1 MKKIELATMEELE
14 KVKEKVD
21 TKVSKD
27 GQEIKDQFYTKEE
40 IQTNYFNKH
49 DINDKLL
56 TKLDMSEIERLKLN
70 NVYNRDEINNLLK
83 DKASK
88 SEISNIDN
96 VFFYTKFQADKM
108 FYPKS
113 AVDAKIQNIVTKE
126 SLEEKITKLNEE
138 IEKKANKDQL
148 TGNIDLSNYYNK
160 SETDGKYNELKTKL
174 DTIFTPS
181 GTTLDASLFFTKEQ
195 ILNSYY
201 DKAYIDTN
209 IVKKDEF
216 TTLSTKVES
225 KANNTDMEELQR
237 KLDLKV
243 NLSDLPGI
251 TGAGT
256 PMMAND
262 YYTKTDINGKVESI
276 NTSFE
281 ALKTQMTEGLNQ
293 RYTKSEVDH
302 KVNELS
308 EKIKSGTRGAALFSA
323 SSSGNVNLA
332 NYFNKEEINE
342 KMNSLSSN
350 ESIQALKREL
360 EEKINA
366 KLDTSKAGTLNNDN
380 FYDKSTVDSL
390 LSAKLN
396 TSDAHQL
403 DNTNYYL
410 KSETYNRT
418 EVEEKLSKK
427 ANAEIYNDLSRD
439 YNEKINK
446 KLDIESFNETL
457 KTLNKRMDTKMDE
470 SSVVNIE
477 NFYNKE
483 AINNLLKNKADK
495 GGTGLPESEINKLLE
510 KKQDKLKPGRAV
522 QIDPDGTIS
531 LMRDA
536 YKAGDNIYIDE
547 ENRIH
552 AKFIIAKPSE
562 LPSTTEAGDPSI
574 PLPVTN
580 VRSTLDESR
589 QEATISWDLPSQED
603 KGNIAAV
610 VLVKNAYRY
619 PTSYTDGVKLYEG
632 LDSSFV
638 DNDLKPGNVHY
649 YRIFVRNKF
658 NIFNADGS
666 QTTKFI
672 VKKRFEKPEAPVLV
686 KAYSRMIEI
695 KSNPLYEYKINNGTW
710 TTNPIFRGLLHDT
723 EYTITQ
729 RVKETDVYYVSEESD
744 ALTVTT
750 RGKLPSI
757 FEVIYD
763 STNSNPETCLSYEGE
778 TANMTP
784 GSEEWD
790 EAFGYYP
797 VLLKNKIER
806 KLDPLDY
813 SRFADDGSPAD
824 IKSGKEGDVMIA
836 FPTMGYKLQWYGD
849 KLHIWL
855 TSERGK
861 EDDGFTYEPFLT
873 SSGKI
878 VDKIYIAAYF
888 ASVTNDGF
896 YSISDTEPTMKYF
909 EESKSYMSRNK
920 NGNGLVHIGFYQW
933 TLLQIL
939 YIMKYKNFNH
949 KITMGD
955 YSNDQGTVTGS
966 LNKKGLEFKINDRTV
981 DKNTKLFGIEN
992 LVSWSRS
999 FYIDKVVGISNVIY
1013 TNDYK
1018 YDRHNIWNFYSNNSG
1033 YFKKVIGTN
1042 KGGFIGCY
1050 SPGDTS
1056 STTYFCASYGYS
1068 TGNDSDYAY
1077 VPSSQNMFSLSLPGR
1092 SSYLFNVR
1100 MMVYPQ

>member
-27 GQEIKDQFYTKEE
+27 AQEIKDQFYTKEE

-49 DINDKLL
+49 EINDKLL
-56 TKLDMSEIERLKLN
+56 TKLDMTDIERLKLN
-70 NVYNRDEINNLLK
+70 NVYNREEVNNLLK

-113 AVDAKIQNIVTKE
+113 TVDAKIQNIVTKE
-126 SLEEKITKLNEE
+126 SLEEKVTKLNEE
-138 IEKKANKDQL
+138 INKKANKDEL
-148 TGNIDLSNYYNK
+148 TGNVDLSNYYNK

-201 DKAYIDTN
+201 DKSYIDTN

-243 NLSDLPGI
+243 NLADLPGI

-262 YYTKTDINGKVESI
+262 YYTKTDVNAKVESI

-281 ALKTQMTEGLNQ
+281 ALKTQMTEGLDQ

-308 EKIKSGTRGAALFSA
+308 EKIKSGAKRVAAL
-323 SSSGNVNLA
+323 SSSGNTGNVDLS
-332 NYFNKEEINE
+332 NYLDRDEVA
-342 KMNSLSSN
+342 
-350 ESIQALKREL
+350 ESINRAKSEL
-360 EEKINA
+360 TEKINT
-366 KLDTSKAGTLNNDN
+366 KLDISKAGTLNNDN
-380 FYDKSTVDSL
+380 FYDKSTIDSL

-396 TSDAHQL
+396 ISNAHQL
-403 DNTNYYL
+403 NNENYYL

-427 ANAEIYNDLSRD
+427 ANVEISTDLSRD
-439 YNEKINK
+439 YNEKISK

-457 KTLNKRMDTKMDE
+457 KTLNKRIDRKMDE
-470 SSVVNIE
+470 TSVVNIE

-483 AINNLLKNKADK
+483 AINNLLNNKADK
-495 GGTGLPESEINKLLE
+495 GGTGLPASEINKLLE

-552 AKFIIAKPSE
+552 AKFVIAKPSE
-562 LPSTTEAGDPSI
+562 LPSTTEEGDPSI

-589 QEATISWDLPSQED
+589 QEATITWDLPSQED

-610 VLVKNAYRY
+610 ILVKNAYRY

-750 RGKLPSI
+750 RGKLPST
-757 FEVIYD
+757 FTLCWD
-763 STNSNPETCLSYEGE
+763 TTNPNPETSLSYLGD

-797 VLLKNKIER
+797 VLLKDGVER
-806 KLDPLDY
+806 KLNPMDY
-813 SRFADDGSPAD
+813 SKFADDGSDAD
-824 IKSGKEGDVMIA
+824 ITSGDAGDVMIA
-836 FPTMGYKLQWYGD
+836 FPMFGIKLWNNGNNYYASITLEKDVEGYDYRAFK
-849 KLHIWL
+849 KSK
-855 TSERGK
+855 TSK
-861 EDDGFTYEPFLT
+861 TL
-873 SSGKI
+873 
-878 VDKIYIAAYF
+878 DKIYFTAYETT
-888 ASVTNDGF
+888 SGTENTDKLRSLSGRKIVNNEYQKTNWDNSMF
-896 YSISDTEPTMKYF
+896 KKIHWRHYRI
-909 EESKSYMSRNK
+909 
-920 NGNGLVHIGFYQW
+920 
-933 TLLQIL
+933 LQIL
-939 YIMKYKNFNH
+939 YLFKYKTFDIKSIFGRNRYNSIGKTGMFN
-949 KITMGD
+949 KEGLFVKPKLD
-955 YSNDQGTVTGS
+955 S
-966 LNKKGLEFKINDRTV
+966 LEIV
-981 DKNTKLFGIEN
+981 YNTKIFGIDD
-992 LVSWSRS
+992 LFSRPIFVEGYS
-999 FYIDKVVGISNVIY
+999 TDKFRIY
-1013 TNDYK
+1013 DEEYNEK
-1018 YDRHNIWNFYSNNSG
+1018 YYEAYSDTSYSG
-1033 YFKKVIGTN
+1033 YFKYAFWNNDRPLLNI
-1042 KGGFIGCY
+1042 I
-1050 SPGDTS
+1050 SAS
-1056 STTYFCASYGYS
+1056 SSDASDTTYTCSYYS
-1068 TGNDSDYAY
+1068 IN
-1077 VPSSQNMFSLSLPGR
+1077 R
-1092 SSYLFNVR
+1092 SSSYRYFAFSPSNGLFGLYNTERNYLTHGRYMFVS
-1100 MMVYPQ
+1100 YPKEEN

>member
-27 GQEIKDQFYTKEE
+27 AQEIKDQFYTKEE

-70 NVYNRDEINNLLK
+70 NVYNREEVNNLLK

-148 TGNIDLSNYYNK
+148 TGNVDLSNYYNK

-201 DKAYIDTN
+201 DKSYIDTN

-225 KANNTDMEELQR
+225 KANTTDMEELQR

-262 YYTKTDINGKVESI
+262 YYTKTDVNAKVESI

-302 KVNELS
+302 KVNELA
-308 EKIKSGTRGAALFSA
+308 EKIKTSGRSGAALFSA
-323 SSSGNVNLA
+323 ASSGNVNLA

-342 KMNSLSSN
+342 KINSLSSN

-360 EEKINA
+360 EEKINS

-380 FYDKSTVDSL
+380 FYDKSTIDSL
-390 LSAKLN
+390 LSSKLSVN
-396 TSDAHQL
+396 DAHQL

-427 ANAEIYNDLSRD
+427 ANVEIYNDLSRD

-483 AINNLLKNKADK
+483 AINNLLNNKADK

-610 VLVKNAYRY
+610 ILVKNAYRY

-632 LDSSFV
+632 LDTSFV

-672 VKKRFEKPEAPVLV
+672 VKKKSEKPEAPILISVGSKKITV
-686 KAYSRMIEI
+686 KQ
-695 KSNPLYEYKINNGTW
+695 NLDYEYKINNGTW
-710 TTNPIFRGLLHDT
+710 QDSNEFRGLFMNT
-723 EYTITQ
+723 EYKIYQ
-729 RVKETDVYYVSEESD
+729 RVKDTEFLLGSESSEPLSVSTTSVPS
-744 ALTVTT
+744 TVTLKIDT
-750 RGKLPSI
+750 N
-757 FEVIYD
+757 
-763 STNSNPETCLSYEGE
+763 NSNPTSSVTYEGD
-778 TANMTP
+778 TVNMIP
-784 GSEEWD
+784 GSEVWD
-790 EAFGYYP
+790 EFFGFYP
-797 VLLKNKIER
+797 VLLKNDIEK
-806 KLDPLDY
+806 KLDPNNY
-813 SRFADDGSPAD
+813 AKFIDGSDAD
-824 IKSGKEGDVMIA
+824 ITSGAEGDVMICFPVMGFKFEYKGQYLYISLTQDLDKEGYSYDA
-836 FPTMGYKLQWYGD
+836 FK
-849 KLHIWL
+849 I
-855 TSERGK
+855 
-861 EDDGFTYEPFLT
+861 
-873 SSGKI
+873 SGKI
-878 VDKIYIAAYF
+878 KDRMYIGAYEGCVIDNKMR
-888 ASVTNDGF
+888 SLSGKERSMLNWSDSNDRATSKGMGW
-896 YSISDTEPTMKYF
+896 SIIQF
-909 EESKSYMSRNK
+909 
-920 NGNGLVHIGFYQW
+920 FQF
-933 TLLQIL
+933 TLLQCMFVFKFKTL
-939 YIMKYKNFNH
+939 AFVQTFGYAKSLNN
-949 KITMGD
+949 
-955 YSNDQGTVTGS
+955 TGN
-966 LNKKGLEFKINDRTV
+966 LNKKGFYVKNEMPWSAKTADMKI
-981 DKNTKLFGIEN
+981 FGIEN
-992 LVSWSRS
+992 LVVNNVNFSIGGIE
-999 FYIDKVVGISNVIY
+999 FY
-1013 TNDYK
+1013 
-1018 YDRHNIWNFYSNNSG
+1018 SG
-1033 YFKKVIGTN
+1033 YFITKSLYGNKTN
-1042 KGGFIGCY
+1042 EHVAYKSSSETGYIRSVVGSNIGGFI
-1050 SPGDTS
+1050 PS
-1056 STTYFCASYGYS
+1056 SQNGASETTYFCATYANYQGHYS
-1068 TGNDSDYAY
+1068 IIRDYTNIFTINTNDNASNTMGTRLMYIKY
-1077 VPSSQNMFSLSLPGR
+1077 I
-1092 SSYLFNVR
+1092 
-1100 MMVYPQ
+1100 

>member
-21 TKVSKD
+21 NKVSKD

-70 NVYNRDEINNLLK
+70 NVYNREEVNNLLK

-148 TGNIDLSNYYNK
+148 TGNVDLSNYYNK

-225 KANNTDMEELQR
+225 KANTTDMEELQR

-262 YYTKTDINGKVESI
+262 YYTKTDVNVKVESI

-308 EKIKSGTRGAALFSA
+308 EKIKSGARGAALFSA
-323 SSSGNVNLA
+323 SSSANVNLA
-332 NYFNKEEINE
+332 NYFNKDEINE

-350 ESIQALKREL
+350 KSIQALKREL
-360 EEKINA
+360 EEKINS
-366 KLDTSKAGTLNNDN
+366 KLDTSKDGTLNNDN

-427 ANAEIYNDLSRD
+427 ANVEIYNDLSRD

-483 AINNLLKNKADK
+483 AINNLLNNKADK

-580 VRSTLDESR
+580 VKSSLDESR
-589 QEATISWDLPSQED
+589 QEATISWDLPTQED

-610 VLVKNAYRY
+610 ILVKNAYRY

-638 DNDLKPGNVHY
+638 DNDLKPGNIHY

-686 KAYSRMIEI
+686 KAYSCMIEI
-695 KSNPLYEYKINNGTW
+695 KSNSLYEYKINNGTW

-729 RVKETDVYYVSEESD
+729 RVKETDVFYVSEESD

-750 RGKLPSI
+750 RGKLPST
-757 FEVIYD
+757 FTLCWD
-763 STNSNPETCLSYEGE
+763 TTNSNPETSLSYIED
-778 TANMTP
+778 TANMVP
-784 GSEEWD
+784 GSDDWD

-797 VLLKNKIER
+797 VLLKDGVER
-806 KLDPLDY
+806 KLDPMDY
-813 SRFADDGSPAD
+813 SKFADDESDAD
-824 IKSGKEGDVMIA
+824 ITSGEAGDVMIA
-836 FPTMGYKLQWYGD
+836 FPVMGFKFWKNGSNYYLSLTFEKNVEGYDYYAFEKDNKLY
-849 KLHIWL
+849 
-855 TSERGK
+855 
-861 EDDGFTYEPFLT
+861 
-873 SSGKI
+873 
-878 VDKIYIAAYF
+878 DKIYITAYQTT
-888 ASVTNDGF
+888 SGTDRSKDKLRSLSGKVIKNDGYQSTNYD
-896 YSISDTEPTMKYF
+896 YSKFRQIHWS
-909 EESKSYMSRNK
+909 
-920 NGNGLVHIGFYQW
+920 QW
-933 TLLQIL
+933 RLLQVL
-939 YIMKYKNFNH
+939 YLFKYKNFNIKEVFGSNRYNSFNKTGMMNNKGLCAKQDLNALEKYYNI
-949 KITMGD
+949 KIFGIEDLFSNREVFIDGFYLSYDDFSINYKNETTFGPTRKNFSGRGRYLLWD
-955 YSNDQGTVTGS
+955 NKHPLIISPGNEGGSDTTYLCSYHNIYYSNDYRYFVMYPGNGLFGYT
-966 LNKKGLEFKINDRTV
+966 NK
-981 DKNTKLFGIEN
+981 DKNDLGYGNFIF
-992 LVSWSRS
+992 VS
-999 FYIDKVVGISNVIY
+999 FPKID
-1013 TNDYK
+1013 
-1018 YDRHNIWNFYSNNSG
+1018 
-1033 YFKKVIGTN
+1033 
-1042 KGGFIGCY
+1042 
-1050 SPGDTS
+1050 
-1056 STTYFCASYGYS
+1056 
-1068 TGNDSDYAY
+1068 
-1077 VPSSQNMFSLSLPGR
+1077 
-1092 SSYLFNVR
+1092 
-1100 MMVYPQ
+1100 

>member
-70 NVYNRDEINNLLK
+70 NVYNREEVNNLLK

-148 TGNIDLSNYYNK
+148 TGNVDLSNYYNK

-225 KANNTDMEELQR
+225 KANTTDMEELQR

-262 YYTKTDINGKVESI
+262 YYTKTDVNAKVESI

-323 SSSGNVNLA
+323 GSSGNVNLA
-332 NYFNKEEINE
+332 NYFNKDEINE

-360 EEKINA
+360 EEKINV

-483 AINNLLKNKADK
+483 AINNLLNNKADK

-580 VRSTLDESR
+580 VRSSLDESR
-589 QEATISWDLPSQED
+589 QEATISWDLPTQED

-610 VLVKNAYRY
+610 ILVKNAYRY

-638 DNDLKPGNVHY
+638 DNDLKPGNIHY

-710 TTNPIFRGLLHDT
+710 TTNPIFRGLLYDT

-750 RGKLPSI
+750 RGKLPSK
-757 FEVIYD
+757 FDLVWNVSND
-763 STNSNPETCLSYEGE
+763 NPETSLTYLDE
-778 TANMTP
+778 TANMVP
-784 GSEEWD
+784 GSDDWD

-797 VLLKNKIER
+797 VLLKDGVER
-806 KLDPLDY
+806 KLDPMDY
-813 SRFADDGSPAD
+813 SKFADDGSDAD
-824 IKSGKEGDVMIA
+824 ITSGEAGDVMIA
-836 FPTMGYKLQWYGD
+836 FPMFGLKLWINGTNYYASITFEKDVEGYDYSAFEKNGKINNKVYFNAYELSLDANKRFRSLSGKVPD
-849 KLHIWL
+849 
-855 TSERGK
+855 TS
-861 EDDGFTYEPFLT
+861 DDGSRDSSKFLNMYWHHFRIL
-873 SSGKI
+873 KI
-878 VDKIYIAAYF
+878 IYLF
-888 ASVTNDGF
+888 
-896 YSISDTEPTMKYF
+896 
-909 EESKSYMSRNK
+909 
-920 NGNGLVHIGFYQW
+920 
-933 TLLQIL
+933 
-939 YIMKYKNFNH
+939 KYKNFNISEIFGSSRYNSFNKTGMMNKQGLCVKQDLIGREKYYNS
-949 KITMGD
+949 KI
-955 YSNDQGTVTGS
+955 
-966 LNKKGLEFKINDRTV
+966 
-981 DKNTKLFGIEN
+981 FGIEELFSTGRYLFIDGFSVGDRFRITEKN
-992 LVSWSRS
+992 GTTSWESNDRS
-999 FYIDKVVGISNVIY
+999 Y
-1013 TNDYK
+1013 
-1018 YDRHNIWNFYSNNSG
+1018 SG
-1033 YFKKVIGTN
+1033 YAKELFWNN
-1042 KGGFIGCY
+1042 KYPLITSIYSSNGG
-1050 SPGDTS
+1050 S
-1056 STTYFCASYGYS
+1056 STTFTCSYFSFSSDWRNYYARLRFESNGIFGVDNVNYRTGSYGKYMLV
-1068 TGNDSDYAY
+1068 AY
-1077 VPSSQNMFSLSLPGR
+1077 PKEEN
-1092 SSYLFNVR
+1092 
-1100 MMVYPQ
+1100 